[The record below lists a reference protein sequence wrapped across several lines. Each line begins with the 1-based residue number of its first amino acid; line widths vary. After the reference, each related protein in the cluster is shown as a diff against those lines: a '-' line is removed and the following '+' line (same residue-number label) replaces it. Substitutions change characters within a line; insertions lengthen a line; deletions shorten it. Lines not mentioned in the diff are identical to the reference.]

1 MLDRTDREIL
11 ASLQEDG
18 RMPNKEIANRVS
30 MAPSATSERMRRL
43 REKGFIETFETRL
56 DAVKLGFGI
65 TAFTFVRTNELAG
78 GKSIGEALAQIPE
91 VQEVFN
97 VAGEDCYLLK
107 VRTRDTET
115 LGRLLREKVGMIEG
129 VVSTRTTI
137 VMETFKETCRLPLLD
152 DAYAPSDNGK

>member
-1 MLDRTDREIL
+1 MLDRTDLQIL
-11 ASLQEDG
+11 TALQEDG
-18 RMPNKEIANRVS
+18 RMPNKEIANRVG

-43 REKGFIETFETRL
+43 REKGFIDCFETRL
-56 DAVKLGFGI
+56 DEVRLGFGI

-78 GKSIGEALAQIPE
+78 GKAIGISLAEIPE

-107 VRTRDTET
+107 VRTQDTQS
-115 LGRLLREKVGMIEG
+115 LGQLLREKVGSIEG

-137 VMETFKETCRLPLLD
+137 VMETFKETTRLPLLD
-152 DAYAPSDNGK
+152 HSVVPD

>member
-1 MLDRTDREIL
+1 MLDRIDREIL
-11 ASLQEDG
+11 TSLQEDG

-43 REKGFIETFETRL
+43 REKGVIDRFETRL

-78 GKSIGEALAQIPE
+78 GKSIGEALAEIPE

-107 VRTRDTET
+107 VRTQDTKTMGE
-115 LGRLLREKVGMIEG
+115 LLRERVGSIEG

-137 VMETFKETCRLPLLD
+137 VMETFKETCKLPLLTD
-152 DAYAPSDNGK
+152 